1 MTAISIIVPV
11 YNAAA
16 TIGRMLDSIKEQSMS
31 DFEVLMINDGSTDES
46 GNILDGYHK
55 EDSRFKVI
63 HKKNGGVA
71 SARQIG
77 IEQAKGEY
85 VIHADSDDWLDSTMW
100 QVLNRSAKI

>member
-31 DFEVLMINDGSTDES
+31 DFEVLMINDGSTDAS

-55 EDSRFKVI
+55 LKQHPACTAE
-63 HKKNGGVA
+63 N
-71 SARQIG
+71 
-77 IEQAKGEY
+77 
-85 VIHADSDDWLDSTMW
+85 LDIPFIVRRKSCKHFVT
-100 QVLNRSAKI
+100 KILLSPYP

>member
-31 DFEVLMINDGSTDES
+31 DFEVLMINDGSTDAS

-55 EDSRFKVI
+55 D
-63 HKKNGGVA
+63 NTA
-71 SARQIG
+71 
-77 IEQAKGEY
+77 
-85 VIHADSDDWLDSTMW
+85 
-100 QVLNRSAKI
+100 LN

>member
-1 MTAISIIVPV
+1 MAKISIIVPV

-46 GNILDGYHK
+46 SNILDGYYK

-63 HKKNGGVA
+63 HKNNGGVA
-71 SARQIG
+71 SAR
-77 IEQAKGEY
+77 
-85 VIHADSDDWLDSTMW
+85 
-100 QVLNRSAKI
+100 